1 MGKHF
6 WLLPVA
12 AAGLLLAACG
22 THVMHKG
29 CTLDGHTS
37 MTEYDMAYLTDLQ
50 RQRLDSTVLNDGK
63 FSFEV
68 ADSVAQPF
76 ALIVQLVDNE
86 QADALLEMPL
96 MVENGH
102 ISLEIGEYIQTA
114 GTPLNEGIQ
123 QFLNE
128 LQTCKD
134 KLAGRK
140 DITPQEIGISM
151 SKFYKQQILLNK
163 SNALG
168 HYIYHD
174 YGAHLTPTDR
184 EEVKTQL
191 TQSTIN

>member
-50 RQRLDSTVLNDGK
+50 RQRLDSTVLTDGK

-102 ISLEIGEYIQTA
+102 ISLEIG
-114 GTPLNEGIQ
+114 
-123 QFLNE
+123 
-128 LQTCKD
+128 LQRRT
-134 KLAGRK
+134 GRTERHYTSR
-140 DITPQEIGISM
+140 DRHQHV
-151 SKFYKQQILLNK
+151 QILQATDSFKQEQCIGTL
-163 SNALG
+163 
-168 HYIYHD
+168 
-174 YGAHLTPTDR
+174 HL
-184 EEVKTQL
+184 
-191 TQSTIN
+191 S